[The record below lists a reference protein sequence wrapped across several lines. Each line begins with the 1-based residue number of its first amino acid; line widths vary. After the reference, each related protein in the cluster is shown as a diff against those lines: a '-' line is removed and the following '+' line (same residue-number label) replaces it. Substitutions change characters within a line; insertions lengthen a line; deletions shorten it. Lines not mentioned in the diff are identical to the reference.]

1 MFISGAKIGIISE
14 TSKKKARN
22 CDAADFLGNESR
34 NYLVVRGK
42 MPTFASQWIQN
53 EKTHRS
59 WNSV

>member
-42 MPTFASQWIQN
+42 MPIFASQWI
-53 EKTHRS
+53 
-59 WNSV
+59 